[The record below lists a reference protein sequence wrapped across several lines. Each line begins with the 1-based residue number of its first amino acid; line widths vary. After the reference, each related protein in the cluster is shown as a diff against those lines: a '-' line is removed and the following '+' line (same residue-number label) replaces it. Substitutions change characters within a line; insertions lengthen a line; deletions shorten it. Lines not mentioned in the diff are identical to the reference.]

1 MIQRHRVTRVAFSL
15 SLIWTFAASG
25 AQQLRADEPTY
36 NELRQQFESAYADKD
51 YQKALDA
58 SKKLHEARPKI
69 VAHIYNIACMN
80 CLLGNKDEAYKW
92 LDKLA
97 DSDFKDAEYLAED
110 ADFRTM
116 QAEKRFRE
124 IVAKIRGEKPAA
136 DDKPERKIKK
146 LDEDKPKKQDAELSP
161 RERVE
166 KIQSLTQE
174 LIRVADKD
182 GKHALE
188 LSIEAYDHA
197 VALQNLADKDGGANP
212 RLKTAADQLL
222 GRSAYNVACMYAR
235 LDKKDDAFEY
245 LNKAVDHKS
254 FEQDMV
260 GLIKDDTDLDSL
272 RTDARYAKVM
282 DRLGEKAAAPDPRF
296 SDDKLP
302 EVDKMSAE
310 DHYQEVFKI
319 AQQLVNMA
327 DKDNYKEKI
336 NLARKALAHAKVL
349 MDQDSTDTDVR
360 GAWSIANYNAACM
373 YSLNKD
379 ADAAFFYLN
388 RAVDAGGFGRPIN
401 ASIKGD
407 SDFDNIRNDDR
418 YKAVMEKADRVV
430 NRNQRR
436 VETAPEP
443 KEKTVEPQWK
453 ITLPKNYDASKAT
466 PLVVALHH
474 FNGNMNRTTDRWRKA
489 ADDVGAILLT
499 PQGTVETGDG
509 MYHWGHDIDTIER
522 NVMKAIDKVMDEHK
536 VDQKKIVLVGFSQG
550 GWATWAIAAR
560 NPDTFRG
567 IIPVCGAVKPDI
579 EKNLEDADIA
589 NLRVW
594 IMLGEDENS
603 AVVEGN
609 EHAAKLLKKA
619 GAKVKLETYEGV
631 GHGYPEDS
639 DKELTKALHFI
650 LD

>member
-1 MIQRHRVTRVAFSL
+1 MIRRHRIARAGFSL
-15 SLIWTFAASG
+15 CLITSFALSG
-25 AQQLRADEPTY
+25 ARQVRADEPTY
-36 NELRQQFESAYADKD
+36 NELRQQFEVAYADKD

-58 SKKLHEARPKI
+58 SKKLHEARPRI
-69 VAHIYNIACMN
+69 VAHIYNVACMN

-97 DSDFKDAEYLAED
+97 DADFKDAEYLAED

-116 QAEKRFRE
+116 QAEPRFRA

-161 RERVE
+161 RDHAQ
-166 KIQSLTQE
+166 KIGELTQE
-174 LIRVADKD
+174 LMRVSGKDK
-182 GKHALE
+182 KKALE
-188 LSIEAYDHA
+188 LAIEAHEHA
-197 VALQNLADKDGGANP
+197 LALEKLADKPGADE
-212 RLKTAADQLL
+212 RLKQFVDPQL
-222 GRSAYNVACMYAR
+222 GVTAYNVACMYSL

-245 LNKAVDHKS
+245 LNKAIDHKS
-254 FEQDMV
+254 FDPNIVDQ
-260 GLIKDDTDLDSL
+260 IKGDSDLDNL
-272 RTDARYAKVM
+272 RSDARYAKAM
-282 DRLGEKAAAPDPRF
+282 DRLGEKTAAPDPRF

-302 EVDKMSAE
+302 KVDKMTPE
-310 DHYQEVFKI
+310 EHGEKVFAI
-319 AQQLVNMA
+319 AQELVGMA
-327 DKDNYKEKI
+327 DKHNYQEKI
-336 NLARKALAHAKVL
+336 DLARKGLAHAKVL
-349 MDQDSTDTDVR
+349 MDLDSSNAR
-360 GAWSIANYNAACM
+360 IRSAWSIANYNVACM

-401 ASIKGD
+401 DSIKGD
-407 SDFDNIRNDDR
+407 SDFDNIRKDDR
-418 YKAVMEKADRVV
+418 YKAVMAKADRVAG
-430 NRNQRR
+430 RGQPR
-436 VETAPEP
+436 VEVTPEP
-443 KEKTVEPQWK
+443 KEKTVDPQWK

-474 FNGNMNRTTDRWRKA
+474 YHGNMNSTTDRWRKA
-489 ADDVGAILLT
+489 ADELGAILLT
-499 PQGTVETGDG
+499 PQGTIDMGEG
-509 MYHWGHDIDTIER
+509 MYHWGQDIDTIER
-522 NVMKAIDKVMDEHK
+522 NVMKAVDKVMDEHK

-579 EKNLEDADIA
+579 EKNLKDADIA

-603 AVVEGN
+603 AVVESN
-609 EHAAKLLKKA
+609 EEAAKLLRKA

-639 DKELTKALHFI
+639 DKELAKALHFI